1 MDLIS
6 IMAALFLNLSTGC
19 DALKADVMRV
29 GGQDYLVQAWTCADK
44 ANQVHLWRTW
54 QRQCVA
60 NNGQQF
66 WGRPYFLEDTSSHF
80 AIYHN
85 RFGEIQGGFGAA
97 IENAYVGL
105 CGS

>member
-1 MDLIS
+1 MDLLS

-29 GGQDYLVQAWTCADK
+29 SGQDYLVQAWTCADK
-44 ANQVHLWRTW
+44 NGQIHLWRTW

-66 WGRPYFLEDTSSHF
+66 WGRAYFLEDTTTHLG
-80 AIYHN
+80 IYHN
-85 RFGEIQGGFGAA
+85 RFGEIQGGFGAS
-97 IENAYVGL
+97 IEQAYVGL

>member
-1 MDLIS
+1 MDLLS
-6 IMAALFLNLSTGC
+6 IMAALFLNMSTGC

-29 GGQDYLVQAWTCADK
+29 GGQDYLVQSWTCADK
-44 ANQVHLWRTW
+44 KGQVHVWRTW
-54 QRQCVA
+54 QRECVA
-60 NNGQQF
+60 NNGHAF
-66 WGRPYFLEDTSSHF
+66 YGRPYFLEDTTNHF

>member
-1 MDLIS
+1 MDLLT
-6 IMAALFLNLSTGC
+6 IMAALFLNMSTGC

-29 GGQDYLVQAWTCADK
+29 GGQDYLVQSWRCEDK
-44 ANQVHLWRTW
+44 AGKVHLWRTW
-54 QRQCVA
+54 QRECVA
-60 NNGQQF
+60 NNGQSF
-66 WGRPYFLEDTSSHF
+66 YGRPYFLEDTTTHLG
-80 AIYHN
+80 IYHN

>member
-1 MDLIS
+1 MDLIA

-44 ANQVHLWRTW
+44 SNQVHLWRTW

-66 WGRPYFLEDTSSHF
+66 WGRAYFLEDTTTHLG
-80 AIYHN
+80 IYHN
-85 RFGEIQGGFGAA
+85 RFGEIQGGFGAS
-97 IENAYVGL
+97 IEQAYVGL

>member
-1 MDLIS
+1 MDLIA

-44 ANQVHLWRTW
+44 KGQVHLWRTW
-54 QRQCVA
+54 QRECVA

-66 WGRPYFLEDTSSHF
+66 WGKAYFLEDTTTHLG
-80 AIYHN
+80 IYHN
-85 RFGEIQGGFGAA
+85 RFGEIQGGFGAS
-97 IENAYVGL
+97 IEQAYVGL

>member
-1 MDLIS
+1 MDLIA
-6 IMAALFLNLSTGC
+6 IFAALFLNLSTGC
-19 DALKADVMRV
+19 DALKAEVQRI
-29 GGQDYLVQAWTCADK
+29 GGQDYLIQSWTCADK

-66 WGRPYFLEDTSSHF
+66 WGRPYFLEDTTSQF
-80 AIYHN
+80 AVYHN